1 MGPAALSWNFLC
13 RAISWLHAH
22 GRRFTTPPKASA
34 VGRLLHVSEPLP
46 PHLRA
51 MFKNCVPDEA
61 KRSFI
66 RFFDALPPDQKPPLV
81 TYIGRP
87 MKISAKGVPK
97 LDKEA
102 VKKAKADDIAANG
115 HKKKV
120 KTKRAVPAGPD
131 FYNSREWK
139 ELRYKVLTKHGARCM
154 CCGATPQD
162 GSVMHVDH
170 IKPRSRFPDLEL
182 EFSNCQVLCSACNLG
197 KSNKDRTD
205 WRGAWREK
213 ATPLD
218 DEYRRVMGDGPF

>member
-1 MGPAALSWNFLC
+1 
-13 RAISWLHAH
+13 
-22 GRRFTTPPKASA
+22 
-34 VGRLLHVSEPLP
+34 
-46 PHLRA
+46 
-51 MFKNCVPDEA
+51 MFKHCVPDDG
-61 KRSFI
+61 KRAFI
-66 RFFDALPPDQKPPLV
+66 KYFDGLPADQKPPLV
-81 TYIGRP
+81 TYMGRP
-87 MKISAKGVPK
+87 MKISGKGLPK

-120 KTKRAVPAGPD
+120 RAKRQVPPGPD

-139 ELRYKVLTKHGARCM
+139 ELRYKALQKHGARCM

-162 GSVMHVDH
+162 GAVMHVDH

-182 EFSNCQVLCSACNLG
+182 EFTNCQILCAACNLG

-205 WRGAWREK
+205 WRGVWREK

-218 DEYRRVMGDGPF
+218 DEYRRIMGM